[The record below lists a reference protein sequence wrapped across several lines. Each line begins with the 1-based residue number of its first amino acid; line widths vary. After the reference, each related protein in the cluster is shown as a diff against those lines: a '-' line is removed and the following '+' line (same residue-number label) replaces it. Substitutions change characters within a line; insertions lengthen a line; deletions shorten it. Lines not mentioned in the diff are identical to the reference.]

1 MPPIRMNIL
10 NPTRN
15 AHIPANFFSQEQLQN
30 QVPLQGQFRGFRA
43 NRFSNM
49 ISQVVNSK
57 PGCSSCGK

>member
-10 NPTRN
+10 NPMGN
-15 AHIPANFFSQEQLQN
+15 AQIAQHFFNQQQFQN
-30 QVPLQGQFRGFRA
+30 QGPLQGQFRGTRP

-57 PGCSSCGK
+57 PGCSFCGK